1 MRMAYFL
8 RAQIER
14 LDQWKQAIARV
25 RAAYIAAH
33 SRAPR
38 LMAPR
43 RFTEKIQWRKLFDMN
58 PVYAILC
65 DKLAVRSYIAARIG
79 EQFLVPL
86 LWSGQPGNIPFKQLP
101 APFVLKSNH
110 ASGHFRMISGA
121 EDVDEDALRRQAAEW
136 LSYRHGV
143 GQDEPGYVPIP
154 PWILAEQ
161 TVMTDDG
168 GRPEEVRVFVFDG
181 KAAVIN
187 TVFVE
192 DGQIRN
198 GAFHTPGWTRLD
210 WHFTRFVDRRF
221 CRPKRLD
228 NMIWLAEQLGRGLDH
243 VRVDFY
249 DCGERIFVGEM
260 TLYSWSGHARFTPD
274 QADLLLG
281 AYWRIENPLR
291 RAVSA
296 VLFGRREIVPPA
308 R

>member
-1 MRMAYFL
+1 MTGFL

-14 LDQWKQAIARV
+14 LDQWKRAIARV

-33 SRAPR
+33 SRAPS

-43 RFTEKIQWRKLFDMN
+43 RFTEKMQWRKLFDMN

-86 LWSGQPGNIPFKQLP
+86 LWFGQPGDIPFKQLR

-110 ASGHFRMISGA
+110 ASGHYRMISGA

-143 GQDEPGYVPIP
+143 GQDEPGYVPVP
-154 PWILAEQ
+154 PRILAEQ
-161 TVMTDDG
+161 TVMTDNGD
-168 GRPEEVRVFVFDG
+168 RPEEVRVFVFGG

-198 GAFHTPGWTRLD
+198 GAFHTADWVRLD
-210 WHFTRFVDRRF
+210 WHFTRFVDRNF
-221 CRPKRLD
+221 YRPKRLGD
-228 NMIWLAEQLGRGLDH
+228 MIELAEQLGRGLDH

-260 TLYSWSGHARFTPD
+260 TLYSWSGYARFVPD
-274 QADLLLG
+274 QADLQLG
-281 AYWRIENPLR
+281 AYWRLENPLR

-296 VLFGRREIVPPA
+296 VLCRRREIVPPA